1 MKLSS
6 RIVISVIAFTVLLAA
21 GVTYKGIDIIERIET
36 TLLSLNADN
45 AAAAASSVVLRSE
58 GTLATHARTV
68 GRDRAALKAVQE
80 RDLDTLRDN
89 MVSTFNRISAKGE
102 VSDLFIY
109 DANGEELVSFSTSDR
124 HLANYG
130 TPALIQKS
138 ITSGRREFG
147 LTRIGGNRIAASYA
161 VPMLSGRE
169 KIAFALI
176 ALDLQASLPGIAKAL
191 HSNAILASQSETGGY
206 TLVHFQPDPTI
217 TETETTP
224 SDADDAQPAPA
235 LAADQIVDNTFE
247 VLTNSDDRFGLVKAS
262 GKTYLAA
269 RVSFNADLGD
279 LHDELFLL
287 SDFTEEQAVKMET
300 IQTAAMLLS
309 GGIVL
314 FLGLFLFWLGR
325 QLRPLSQSTR
335 ALTAAANNMDVELED
350 ARSSAPEIVELRKA
364 TARLLQNLSNER
376 KAAAEISDAVE
387 ACGNGNF
394 NSRIETGDKEGIF
407 ADLCEGVNK
416 ISSSASEGLE
426 AVRTSLGHLEQGD
439 LTHRMPDHFPGVFG
453 DISKSMNKTIDTLEG
468 IVGDMT
474 TSSEKI
480 ATGATEITGRSEQL
494 STSAQST
501 AATVEQTAAALE
513 EMSRTVSSVAD
524 SAEEIRGDMNGIT
537 NKAQSGTA
545 MMSKAVEAMK
555 DIRTSSGTIKQ
566 MLEVI
571 DDISFQTN
579 LLALNAGVEAARAGE
594 AGRGFAVV
602 ASEVRLL
609 AQRSASA
616 ALEISEQISKSSQTV
631 EHGTT
636 MVEESG
642 QEFAAIVKALE
653 SSTETIFS
661 IVDATRETALGIS
674 EINDATSRLD
684 QATQENADSVNVSF
698 EQAQRMK
705 DQSEI
710 LAATVSSFTLEK
722 PSQRLH
728 ALVA

>member
-6 RIVISVIAFTVLLAA
+6 RIVFSVIAFTVLLAIGA
-21 GVTYKGIDIIERIET
+21 TYKGMDIVDRIET
-36 TLLSLNADN
+36 TLLTLNADN
-45 AAAAASSVVLRSE
+45 AAAAASSIVLRSE
-58 GTLATHARTV
+58 GSLATHARTV

-89 MVSTFNRISAKGE
+89 MISTFNRISAKGG

-124 HLANYG
+124 HVPNSA
-130 TPALIQKS
+130 TPLLIQKS

-147 LTRIGGNRIAASYA
+147 LTRIGGDRIAASYA
-161 VPMLSGRE
+161 VPMLAGRE
-169 KIAFALI
+169 KVAYALI
-176 ALDLQASLPGIAKAL
+176 ALDLQASMPEIATAL
-191 HSNAILASQSETGGY
+191 DSNAILASRSETGDY
-206 TLVHFQPDPTI
+206 TLVHFQPEPAI
-217 TETETTP
+217 AEP
-224 SDADDAQPAPA
+224 ADANGNEPEQKVPAA
-235 LAADQIVDNTFE
+235 GQVADRTFE
-247 VLTNSDDRFGLVKAS
+247 VLTNYENSFGLVKALD
-262 GKTYLAA
+262 KTYLAA

-287 SDFTEEQAVKMET
+287 SDFTEEQAVKVET
-300 IQTAAMLLS
+300 IQAAAMMLS
-309 GGIVL
+309 GGIVV
-314 FLGLFLFWLGR
+314 FLGIFLFWLGR
-325 QLRPLSQSTR
+325 QFRPLSQSTR

-407 ADLCEGVNK
+407 ADLCDGVNK

-474 TSSEKI
+474 SSSEKI
-480 ATGATEITGRSEQL
+480 ATGATEITGRTQQL
-494 STSAQST
+494 STNAQST

-555 DIRTSSGTIKQ
+555 DIRTSSGMIKQ

-705 DQSEI
+705 DQSQV
-710 LAATVSSFTLEK
+710 LATTVSAFTLEK
-722 PSQRLH
+722 PSQGSH